1 MRRVRRAVIDAALV
15 LVAAVV
21 AIALA
26 LWITP
31 MQPVTAAGQTI
42 EVGVTAPSWSLS
54 GPGEL
59 DLFGQRIPTAIQFVG
74 PVRPR
79 VQLTRITLSQQL
91 TEFARSG
98 GSPATARAMEG
109 ALVRGWHHYFYWQ
122 IVVVAALSL
131 VLLGAIAGWQRRS
144 PRHTVVLVAIGL
156 ALTEVINGG
165 AIMVTAYT
173 APNRL
178 SQVDSLAA
186 LVGRAPIL
194 PAPQP
199 STATPAGVTVAV
211 IGDSTAAGLGNTP
224 LAHPDPADT
233 ACQRSADSYALDLA
247 SVNNWQ
253 VTNLACGGATVQ
265 AGLLGPQQFASTTV
279 AAQLSTSAVAEASTI
294 FVSIGANDVNWT
306 TILQVCAV
314 SPTCQDQAQ
323 EAYFQQLLA
332 SFTQDYLQLLAQL
345 KVLPQ
350 HPTVVINLYY
360 DPLTGDDSCL
370 GPAATAAKRQSLT
383 SKLGALNTVLAN
395 GAKAASFLTAQP
407 NFTGHGVCDDQPYVQ
422 GLKASAPFHPT
433 ALGELAIALA
443 DEQALHAT
451 APR

>member
-1 MRRVRRAVIDAALV
+1 MDAALV
-15 LVAAVV
+15 LAAAVV

-31 MQPVTAAGQTI
+31 MQSVSATGQTI
-42 EVGVTAPSWSLS
+42 QVGVTGPSWSLS

-79 VQLTRITLSQQL
+79 IQLARITLSEQL

-98 GSPATARAMEG
+98 GSQTTARAMEQ
-109 ALVRGWHHYFYWQ
+109 ALVRGWEHYFYWQ
-122 IVVVAALSL
+122 IAVVAAVSL
-131 VLLGAIAGWQRRS
+131 VLLGAIAGWRRS
-144 PRHTVVLVAIGL
+144 SRRHTIVLLTVGLLVAQ
-156 ALTEVINGG
+156 AINLG

-173 APNRL
+173 APHRL

-186 LVGRAPIL
+186 LVGRAPVL

-199 STATPAGVTVAV
+199 TGASPGSGTVAV

-224 LAHPDPADT
+224 LPHPSQADS

-253 VTNLACGGATVQ
+253 VTNLACSGATVQ
-265 AGLLGPQQFASTTV
+265 AGLLGAQQFASTTV
-279 AAQLSTSAVAEASTI
+279 EAQLSAPAVANASTI

-323 EAYFQQLLA
+323 EAYFQQLLE
-332 SFTQDYLQLLAQL
+332 SFTQDYLQLLSAL
-345 KVLPQ
+345 KVLPN

-360 DPLTGDDSCL
+360 DPLGGDNSCL
-370 GPAATAAKRQSLT
+370 GPDVTDAKRQSLEA
-383 SKLGALNTVLAN
+383 KLNALNTVLAN
-395 GAKAASFLTAQP
+395 GAKTASFLTAKP
-407 NFTGHGVCDDQPYVQ
+407 NFTGHGVCSELPYVQ
-422 GLKASAPFHPT
+422 GLKAPAPFHPT
-433 ALGELAIALA
+433 AAGELAIALA
-443 DEQALHAT
+443 DEQALHAMP
-451 APR
+451 PR

>member
-1 MRRVRRAVIDAALV
+1 VIDAALV
-15 LVAAVV
+15 LAAAIV

-26 LWITP
+26 LLITP

-42 EVGVTAPSWSLS
+42 EVGVTGPSWSLS

-59 DLFGQRIPTAIQFVG
+59 DLFGQRIPTAIKFVG

-79 VQLTRITLSQQL
+79 VQLTRITLSEQL

-98 GSPATARAMEG
+98 GSAATARAMEN

-131 VLLGAIAGWQRRS
+131 ALLGAIAGWQRRS
-144 PRHTVVLVAIGL
+144 RRRTLVLLAVGL
-156 ALTEVINGG
+156 ALAEVINLG

-173 APNRL
+173 APHRL
-178 SQVDSLAA
+178 SRVDSLAA

-199 STATPAGVTVAV
+199 SAVSPQGLAVAV
-211 IGDSTAAGLGNTP
+211 IGDSTAAGLGNTALP
-224 LAHPDPADT
+224 HPDQADA

-253 VTNLACGGATVQ
+253 VTNLACSGATVQ
-265 AGLLGPQQFASTTV
+265 AGLLGPQEFASTTV
-279 AAQLSTSAVAEASTI
+279 PAQLSTSAVANASTI

-345 KVLPQ
+345 KVLPN

-360 DPLTGDDSCL
+360 DPLTGDDACL
-370 GPAATAAKRQSLT
+370 GAAVTDAKRQSLN
-383 SKLGALNTVLAN
+383 SKLSALNTVLAN

-407 NFTGHGVCDDQPYVQ
+407 NFAGHGVCSEQSYVQ
-422 GLKASAPFHPT
+422 GLKAPAPFHPT

-443 DEQALHAT
+443 DEQALHAA